1 MKKSITMQRTIK
13 AVSAIAVLSLAAC
26 GGNEAPVAEVAAPA
40 VNPNIETAK
49 QWVTAMST
57 GQAEG
62 LAAVTALMADDGK
75 LVRRRYVGFGF
86 TWDPS
91 DGEGRMIVG
100 TVTPESPAAEVLQA
114 GDEFV
119 SVRGVEVNEANMD
132 KLDFR
137 GKPGEVVEA
146 VILRGEETMDIA
158 VTRGVI
164 STPISKAQ
172 SLEWMATG
180 DGENWAPDK
189 WELHEAVGNDN
200 VVYVWTQN
208 WDTDENSGLPVDT
221 HVVTRF
227 VFNDA
232 GQVTRVASL
241 SEDRFAL
248 EQAGWNIS
256 R

>member
-1 MKKSITMQRTIK
+1 M
-13 AVSAIAVLSLAAC
+13 
-26 GGNEAPVAEVAAPA
+26 
-40 VNPNIETAK
+40 
-49 QWVTAMST
+49 
-57 GQAEG
+57 
-62 LAAVTALMADDGK
+62 
-75 LVRRRYVGFGF
+75 
-86 TWDPS
+86 
-91 DGEGRMIVG
+91 
-100 TVTPESPAAEVLQA
+100 
-114 GDEFV
+114 
-119 SVRGVEVNEANMD
+119 NEANMD

-146 VILRGEETMDIA
+146 VILRGEETMEIA

-164 STPISKAQ
+164 ATPISKAQ

-189 WELHEAVGNDN
+189 WELHEAVGDGD

-232 GQVTRVASL
+232 GQVSTVASL